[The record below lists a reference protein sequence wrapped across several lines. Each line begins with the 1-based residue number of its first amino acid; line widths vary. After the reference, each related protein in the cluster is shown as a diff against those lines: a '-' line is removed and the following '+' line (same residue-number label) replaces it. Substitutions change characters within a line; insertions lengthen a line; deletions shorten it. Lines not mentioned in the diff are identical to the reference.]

1 MLLRFAP
8 WKLGL
13 IFLILLAG
21 SFFAAPN
28 VLTPAQRG
36 VTATDANGWYPSS
49 PLKLGLDLRGGA
61 SILLEIDPNDL
72 RTNRLRELM
81 RDVRQELGRTPR
93 IPVSPQNREIGATNL
108 LIRPNVPTETEAAV
122 ERIRKLGQSAN
133 GQIGAPNLLRV
144 DARADGWI
152 EVTLT
157 AEAIERLQRDAI
169 AASIEAVRRRVDA
182 TGTVEPTI
190 QQQGENRILVEVPG
204 LADPKPL
211 IDVLT
216 QAGVLTFQLVDT
228 AADPGSYT
236 VGVPRNGRILLE
248 SMEGAPQVL
257 EEEFIVSGSDLQTA
271 SQIFDEYNRPA
282 ISFTLRPAGAQR
294 FGKVTTENIDRPFA
308 IVLDDRIV
316 SAPTIQSPI
325 TGGTGRIT
333 GSFTIQEA
341 ENLAIILRSGAL
353 PAKLKVVEQRLVG
366 PELGRDSIEKG
377 VTASVAGLAL
387 VAVFMIFYY
396 GLFGVFAV
404 FSLAI
409 NIVLIVG
416 VMSAFGSTMTL
427 PGIAGILLTMG
438 MAVDA
443 NVLVFERI
451 KEEKRAGR
459 SPVSS
464 IETGYSQ
471 AMATIVDSNLTTLI
485 ASLIL
490 FIGGRGPVKGFGLTL
505 TIGILTSMFT
515 AIIVSRLLVATWVRL
530 AKPKSVPI

>member
-1 MLLRFAP
+1 
-8 WKLGL
+8 
-13 IFLILLAG
+13 
-21 SFFAAPN
+21 
-28 VLTPAQRG
+28 
-36 VTATDANGWYPSS
+36 
-49 PLKLGLDLRGGA
+49 
-61 SILLEIDPNDL
+61 
-72 RTNRLRELM
+72 
-81 RDVRQELGRTPR
+81 
-93 IPVSPQNREIGATNL
+93 
-108 LIRPNVPTETEAAV
+108 
-122 ERIRKLGQSAN
+122 
-133 GQIGAPNLLRV
+133 
-144 DARADGWI
+144 
-152 EVTLT
+152 
-157 AEAIERLQRDAI
+157 
-169 AASIEAVRRRVDA
+169 
-182 TGTVEPTI
+182 
-190 QQQGENRILVEVPG
+190 
-204 LADPKPL
+204 
-211 IDVLT
+211 
-216 QAGVLTFQLVDT
+216 
-228 AADPGSYT
+228 
-236 VGVPRNGRILLE
+236 
-248 SMEGAPQVL
+248 MEGAPQVL

-377 VTASVAGLAL
+377 VTASIAGLAI
-387 VAVFMIFYY
+387 VAVFIILYY

-404 FSLAI
+404 ISLAI

-416 VMSAFGSTMTL
+416 VMSGFGSTLTL